1 MSPQLPTPA
10 TSTRRITLERMAA
23 AARAI
28 DPVFLHTPQWVCEP
42 LGEELGARVA
52 LKAETL
58 NPIRSFKGRGAD
70 WLVQNLPPEAAL
82 ICASAGNFGQA
93 MAYACRARGVPLTVY
108 AAEQANP
115 LKIARMRAM
124 GARVVLAG
132 EDFDAAKAM
141 AREAAAREGA
151 RFVEDGRDPEP
162 TEGAGTIALEWLAF
176 PERLDALLVPLGNGA
191 LLAGIATVMKSRCPA
206 TRIVAV
212 GASGAPAMIESL
224 RSGRTISHDRID
236 TIADG
241 IGIRVP
247 VPEALDDLRGLV
259 DELILVSDDAILR
272 AMCLLHRHAGVVA
285 EPSGAAGLAAVVR
298 EPARFVGQAVGT
310 VICGGNLT
318 PAQMRDWLVESS

>member
-1 MSPQLPTPA
+1 M
-10 TSTRRITLERMAA
+10 
-23 AARAI
+23 
-28 DPVFLHTPQWVCEP
+28 
-42 LGEELGARVA
+42 
-52 LKAETL
+52 
-58 NPIRSFKGRGAD
+58 
-70 WLVQNLPPEAAL
+70 QNLPPGVAL

-132 EDFDAAKAM
+132 EDFDAAKAL

-191 LLAGIATVMKSRCPA
+191 LLAGIATVLEARRPE

-241 IGIRVP
+241 IGVRVP
-247 VPEALDDLRGLV
+247 VPQALDDLRGLV
-259 DELILVSDDAILR
+259 DELILVPDDDILR
-272 AMCLLHRHAGVVA
+272 AMRLLHRHAGVVA
-285 EPSGAAGLAAVVR
+285 EPSGAAGLAAVVQ
-298 EPARFVGQAVGT
+298 EPARFAGQTVGT

-318 PAQMRDWLVESS
+318 PAQMRDWLAEPS